1 MATSGTYTFDP
12 ALVDIVLDAFDR
24 IQVRPAALTP
34 DHMLSARRS
43 LNQLFVRFSNNQI
56 NLWTV
61 DEQTVIL
68 NANQGLYDVPG
79 NTISMLETWI
89 RSYQMNALTDLPVLC
104 TTTLASSEV
113 EVTMPDHGM
122 VVGNYCQIPIY
133 VAVGGV
139 VVQGTFPVVEVPS
152 ANVFTVD
159 VGTVATATVAL
170 GGAVPVYDTTA
181 ASDVVTVALADHG
194 LVPGDTYT
202 VHVATTVGG
211 LVLQGDYTILATPT
225 SGTLTF
231 TAASQAATTGS
242 ASENGGEMQVAA
254 QNPNAFPQD
263 RMLMPISRTDWA
275 AIPNKTQTGGYP
287 TTYWFDRTIAPTV
300 NIWLI
305 PDGTIVSELHYFR
318 VIQLQDANP
327 QGTQTA
333 DIPYRF
339 QEALCSGLAYML
351 AMKWKPEAAEALKS
365 YFSEVWVEAMKEDR
379 ERVVLNLSPQ
389 YGAYYQ

>member
-1 MATSGTYTFDP
+1 MTTSGTYTFDP

-24 IQVRPAALTP
+24 IQVRPAGITP

-56 NLWTV
+56 NLWKV
-61 DEQTVIL
+61 DEQVVIL
-68 NANQGLYDVPG
+68 NEGQGLYDVPG
-79 NTISMLETWI
+79 STISMLETWI
-89 RSYQMNALTDLPVLC
+89 RSYQMNALTSLTVDC
-104 TTTLASSEV
+104 STTLGDSAV
-113 EVTMPDHGM
+113 EVGMPDHGM

-139 VVQGTFPVVEVPS
+139 IVQGTYQVTEVPS
-152 ANVFTVD
+152 ADIFTVD
-159 VGTVATATVAL
+159 VGVNATATVAN

-181 ASDVVTVALADHG
+181 ASDTVTVTLAAHG
-194 LVPGDTYT
+194 FVPGDVYT
-202 VHVATTVGG
+202 VHVSTEVGG

-225 SGTLTF
+225 ANTLTF
-231 TAASQAATTGS
+231 TAASEAATTDS
-242 ASENGGEMQVAA
+242 AAENGGEMQVAA

-287 TTYWFDRTIAPTV
+287 TSYWFDRTVAPTV
-300 NIWLI
+300 NVWLV

-318 VIQLQDANP
+318 VAQLQDANP

-333 DIPYRF
+333 DVPYRF
-339 QEALCSGLAYML
+339 QEAVCAGLAYML
-351 AMKWKPEAAEALKS
+351 AMKWRPESAEALKA
-365 YFSEVWVEAMKEDR
+365 YFSEVWAEAMKEDR
-379 ERVVLNLSPQ
+379 ERVTLNMAPQ
-389 YGAYYQ
+389 YGAYFQ

>member
-12 ALVDIVLDAFDR
+12 SLVDIVIDAFDR

-34 DHMLSARRS
+34 DHLLSARRS

-56 NLWTV
+56 NLWKV

-68 NANQGLYDVPG
+68 NEGQGEYDVPG

-89 RSYQMNALTDLPVLC
+89 RSYQMNALESVAPAC
-104 TTTLASSEV
+104 STTLGDSYV
-113 EVTMPDHGM
+113 EIGLTDHGM
-122 VVGNYCQIPIY
+122 VVGNYAQIPIY
-133 VAVGGV
+133 VSVGGV
-139 VVQGTFPVVEVPS
+139 IVQGTYQVVEVPS
-152 ANVFTVD
+152 ANIFTVD
-159 VGTVATATVAL
+159 VGVNAGATVVA
-170 GGAVPVYDTTA
+170 GGAVPVYATTA
-181 ASDVVTVALADHG
+181 ASDVVTTTLDDHG

-211 LVLQGDYTILATPT
+211 LVLQGDYTILATPDAD
-225 SGTLTF
+225 TLTF
-231 TAASQAATTGS
+231 QAASDAATTDS
-242 ASENGGEMQVAA
+242 ESENDGEMQIAT
-254 QNPNAFPQD
+254 QNQGAFPQD

-305 PDGTIVSELHYFR
+305 PDGTIVSELRYFR
-318 VIQLQDANP
+318 CLQIMDANP
-327 QGTQTA
+327 QGTETA

-339 QEALCSGLAYML
+339 QECLCAGLAYML
-351 AMKWKPEAAEALKS
+351 AVKWLPTSAEGLKA
-365 YFSEVWVEAMKEDR
+365 YFTEVWQEAMKEDR
-379 ERVVLNLSPQ
+379 ERVILNLSPQ
-389 YGAYYQ
+389 YGAYFQ

>member
-1 MATSGTYTFDP
+1 MSTSGTYTFDP
-12 ALVDIVLDAFDR
+12 SFVDIVLDAFDR
-24 IQVRPAALTP
+24 IQVRPAAITP

-56 NLWTV
+56 NLWKV

-68 NANQGLYDVPG
+68 NAGQGLYSVPG

-89 RSYQMNALTDLPVLC
+89 RSYQMNALTSLPVLC
-104 TTTLASSEV
+104 STTLGSSEV

-133 VAVGGV
+133 VSVGGV
-139 VVQGTFPVVEVPS
+139 IVQGTYPVVEVPS
-152 ANVFTVD
+152 ADIFTVD
-159 VGTVATATVAL
+159 VVALAGATVAL
-170 GGAVPVYDTTA
+170 GGAAPVYDTTA
-181 ASDVVTVALADHG
+181 ASAVVTVTLADHG

-225 SGTLTF
+225 ANTLTF
-231 TAASQAATTGS
+231 TAASEAATTDS
-242 ASENGGEMQVAA
+242 VAENGGEMQVAA

-287 TTYWFDRTIAPTV
+287 TSYWFDRTISPTV
-300 NIWLI
+300 NVWLV
-305 PDGTIVSELHYFR
+305 PDGTVVSELHYFR
-318 VIQLQDANP
+318 VIQVMDANP
-327 QGTQTA
+327 QGTETA
-333 DIPYRF
+333 DVPYRF
-339 QEALCSGLAYML
+339 QEALCAGLAYML
-351 AMKWKPEAAEALKS
+351 AIKWRPESAEGLKA
-365 YFSEVWVEAMKEDR
+365 YFAEVWTEAMREDR
-379 ERVVLNLSPQ
+379 ERVVLNMMPQ
-389 YGAYYQ
+389 YGGYYQ

>member
-1 MATSGTYTFDP
+1 MTTSGTYTFDP
-12 ALVDIVLDAFDR
+12 SLVDIVLDAFDR
-24 IQVRPAALTP
+24 IQVRPAAITP

-56 NLWTV
+56 NLWKV

-89 RSYQMNALTDLPVLC
+89 RSYQMNTPTDLPVLC
-104 TTTLASSEV
+104 STVLGSSEV

-122 VVGNYCQIPIY
+122 VVGNYSQIPIY

-139 VVQGTFPVVEVPS
+139 IVQGTYPVIEVPS
-152 ANVFTVD
+152 ADVFTVD
-159 VGTVATATVAL
+159 VTTLATATVAL
-170 GGAVPVYDTTA
+170 GGAVPVYSTVASTDT
-181 ASDVVTVALADHG
+181 VTVALADHG
-194 LVPGDTYT
+194 LVGGDTYT

-211 LVLQGDYTILATPT
+211 LVLQGDYTVLTVPT
-225 SGTLTF
+225 ADTLTF
-231 TAASQAATTGS
+231 TAASVSATTDS
-242 ASENGGEMQVAA
+242 ASENGGDMLVAA
-254 QNPNAFPQD
+254 QNPSAFPQD

-287 TTYWFDRTIAPTV
+287 TSYWFDRTIAPTV
-300 NIWLI
+300 NLWLV

-333 DIPYRF
+333 DVPYRF
-339 QEALCSGLAYML
+339 QEALCAGLAYFL
-351 AMKWKPEAAEALKS
+351 AMKWKPESAPDLKA
-365 YFSEVWVEAMKEDR
+365 YFQEVWSESMAEDR
-379 ERVVLNLSPQ
+379 ERVVLNMMPQ
-389 YGAYYQ
+389 TGAYYQ

>member
-12 ALVDIVLDAFDR
+12 SLVDIVLDAFDR
-24 IQVRPAALTP
+24 IQVRPAAITP

-56 NLWTV
+56 NLWKV

-89 RSYQMNALTDLPVLC
+89 RSYQMNSPTDLPVLC

-113 EVTMPDHGM
+113 EVTMPNHGM

-133 VAVGGV
+133 VSVGGV
-139 VVQGTFPVVEVPS
+139 IVQGTYPVVEVPS
-152 ANVFTVD
+152 ADVFTVD
-159 VGTVATATVAL
+159 VGAVATSSVAL
-170 GGAVPVYDTTA
+170 GGAVPVYSTLTSSDT
-181 ASDVVTVALADHG
+181 VTVALADHG
-194 LVPGDTYT
+194 LVGGDTYT
-202 VHVATTVGG
+202 VHVATSVGG
-211 LVLQGDYTILATPT
+211 LVLQGDYTVLAVIDPDNF
-225 SGTLTF
+225 TF
-231 TAASQAATTGS
+231 TAASPAATTDS
-242 ASENGGEMQVAA
+242 ESENGGEMQVAA
-254 QNPNAFPQD
+254 QNPDAFPQD

-287 TTYWFDRTIAPTV
+287 TSYWFDRTISPTV
-300 NIWLI
+300 NIWLV

-333 DIPYRF
+333 DVPYRF
-339 QEALCSGLAYML
+339 QEALCAGLAYML
-351 AMKWKPEAAEALKS
+351 AMKWKSEAAEPLKA
-365 YFSEVWVEAMKEDR
+365 YFSEVWSEAMKEDR